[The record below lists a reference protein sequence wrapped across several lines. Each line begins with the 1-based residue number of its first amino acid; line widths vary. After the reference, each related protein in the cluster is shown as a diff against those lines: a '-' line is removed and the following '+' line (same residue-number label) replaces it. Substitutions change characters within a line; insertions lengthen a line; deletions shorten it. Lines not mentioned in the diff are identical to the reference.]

1 MTSSL
6 VERPRFSWWFL
17 GFRRASTDPP
27 SPFTSISRAHFAHS
41 DLHHILADWCAP
53 NYVAVRYKGEPV
65 LSETAPRSAG
75 RPRPAALASLTR
87 SECGEQAQAHAIRQ
101 SRPQHQPA
109 GARAVEAVLRDGPP
123 GLQRGQ

>member
-1 MTSSL
+1 MTSSF
-6 VERPRFSWWFL
+6 VEGPSFSWCFL

-87 SECGEQAQAHAIRQ
+87 RVAP
-101 SRPQHQPA
+101 SRLDD
-109 GARAVEAVLRDGPP
+109 GARHPPPAHLGDLRSAAD
-123 GLQRGQ
+123 